1 MKKNQKKEMITRSV
15 CRKFKNFTRV
25 IFFDLET
32 TGFNIYHNSIIE
44 IGAIDNLKKTFSTL
58 IKVDK
63 PLKPKIVEI
72 TGITDELL
80 LTGEESKIALLKFRD
95 YVESIPCKDIYLLAH
110 NCNGFD
116 KPFLET
122 EFKKYNIRFNKKIHF
137 VDTLRMAQLVLP
149 FLNYHSMKSLS
160 SYFNII
166 NPNAHRAFEDA
177 TTLQQIY
184 QVLETF
190 FYQKYGFSDI
200 SDVNRILNNP
210 YKIRSTI

>member
-1 MKKNQKKEMITRSV
+1 MITRSLSN
-15 CRKFKNFTRV
+15 KFKNFTRV

-44 IGAIDNLKKTFSTL
+44 IGAIDNLDKTFSNL
-58 IKVDK
+58 IKSNK
-63 PLKPKIVEI
+63 PLRPKIVEI

-80 LTGEESKIALLKFRD
+80 QNADESKLALVKFRD
-95 YVESIPCKDIYLLAH
+95 YVESIPCKEIYLLAH

-116 KPFLET
+116 KPFLKM
-122 EFKKYNIRFNKKIHF
+122 EFKKHNIKFNREIHF

-177 TTLQQIY
+177 DTLNKIY
-184 QVLETF
+184 QVLETL
-190 FYQKYGFSDI
+190 FYQKYNVSKIG
-200 SDVNRILNNP
+200 DVKNILENP
-210 YKIRSTI
+210 FRQ

>member
-1 MKKNQKKEMITRSV
+1 MKKNKEMITRSLSK
-15 CRKFKNFTRV
+15 KFKNFTRV

-44 IGAIDNLKKTFSTL
+44 IGAVDNLDNTFSTL
-58 IKVDK
+58 IKSKK
-63 PLKPKIVEI
+63 PLRSKIIEV

-80 LTGEESKIALLKFRD
+80 KDAEESKIALLKFRD

-116 KPFLET
+116 KPFLEM
-122 EFKKYNIRFNKKIHF
+122 EFKKYNISFNREIHF
-137 VDTLRMAQLVLP
+137 IDTLRMAQLVLP
-149 FLNYHSMKSLS
+149 FLDYHSMKSLS

-177 TTLQQIY
+177 DTLRKIY
-184 QVLETF
+184 QVLETLF
-190 FYQKYGFSDI
+190 HQKFNVSKI
-200 SDVNRILNNP
+200 NDVERFLHNP
-210 YKIRSTI
+210 YQL

>member
-1 MKKNQKKEMITRSV
+1 MNKKKEMITRSL
-15 CRKFKNFTRV
+15 CKKFKNFTRV

-44 IGAIDNLKKTFSTL
+44 IGATDNLDKTFSTL
-58 IKVDK
+58 IKSNK
-63 PLKPKIVEI
+63 PLKSKIIEI

-80 LTGEESKIALLKFRD
+80 ENAEESKIALLKFRD
-95 YVESIPCKDIYLLAH
+95 YVESIPCKEVYLLAH

-116 KPFLET
+116 KPFLEM
-122 EFKKYNIRFNKKIHF
+122 EFNKHNIKFNRNIHF

-177 TTLQQIY
+177 DTLQKIY

-190 FYQKYGFSDI
+190 FYQKYGVSDI
-200 SDVNRILNNP
+200 SDVKNILENP
-210 YKIRSTI
+210 FKNSII

>member
-1 MKKNQKKEMITRSV
+1 MITRSLSN
-15 CRKFKNFTRV
+15 KFKNFTRV

-44 IGAIDNLKKTFSTL
+44 IGAIDNLDKTFSNL
-58 IKVDK
+58 IKSKK

-80 LTGEESKIALLKFRD
+80 RNADDSKLALLKFRD
-95 YVESIPCKDIYLLAH
+95 YVESIPCEEIYLLAH

-116 KPFLET
+116 KPFLKM
-122 EFKKYNIRFNKKIHF
+122 EFKKYNIKFNREIHF
-137 VDTLRMAQLVLP
+137 VDTLRMAQLTLP

-177 TTLQQIY
+177 DTLKKIY
-184 QVLETF
+184 QVLETL
-190 FYQKYGFSDI
+190 FYQKYSVSNI
-200 SDVNRILNNP
+200 EDVKNILENP
-210 YKIRSTI
+210 FRQ